1 MRRYSDGVVGTNTGR
16 QVDRLSQDL
25 SALAEPHRLLVL
37 RHLRRGPRTLG
48 FLAKALGVP
57 QPLASHHLAVL
68 LEAGLVSRRRTG
80 RFSCYTADADRVRE
94 LCRRL
99 ETLAGARGAVAEL
112 ASSRADDPC

>member
-1 MRRYSDGVVGTNTGR
+1 MSGSTGQ

-25 SALAEPHRLLVL
+25 AALAEPHRLLVL

-48 FLAKALGVP
+48 FLAKAIGVP
-57 QPLASHHLAVL
+57 QPLASHHLSVL

-80 RFSCYTADADRVRE
+80 RFSCYTADAERVRA

-99 ETLAGARGAVAEL
+99 EKLAGASGAVAEL
-112 ASSRADDPC
+112 ASRADDPC

>member
-1 MRRYSDGVVGTNTGR
+1 MAGVASSTGQ

-25 SALAEPHRLLVL
+25 AALAEPHRLLVL

-48 FLAKALGVP
+48 FLAKVIGVP

-80 RFSCYTADADRVRE
+80 RFSCYTADAERVRE

-99 ETLAGARGAVAEL
+99 EKLAGASGAVSEL
-112 ASSRADDPC
+112 ASRADDPC